1 MAKVSTKSSSKKE
14 SVPELKTEMTPVV
27 TPVTTVEESVG
38 PKETKKKTVKVTE
51 TPKVEVKTE
60 PTPVVEVSSSTTT
73 GTTTA
78 STATTATATAA
89 TTTTVVEESATTTE
103 DNGVEALFNKLVNQF
118 QDLQVV
124 MKTLHTNIKVLQK
137 EVMKERKEHAKKAE
151 KASKKTKGTRK
162 PSGIAV
168 PEAISTEVA
177 DFLGVPHDTK
187 LSRIQVTSKIFD
199 YVKSNN
205 LQNPA
210 SRKEIIP
217 DAKLGSL
224 LLNGDKTVFFFNI
237 QTFLKRHFPSAA
249 SATTATTTAPEAVV

>member
-14 SVPELKTEMTPVV
+14 SVPEVKTEMTPVKETV
-27 TPVTTVEESVG
+27 APVVETSA
-38 PKETKKKTVKVTE
+38 PKETKKKTVKTVKVE
-51 TPKVEVKTE
+51 ESAPVVEVKTE
-60 PTPVVEVSSSTTT
+60 PVAVAPVVAVVETP
-73 GTTTA
+73 
-78 STATTATATAA
+78 
-89 TTTTVVEESATTTE
+89 VVEESAPVTTTD
-103 DNGVEALFNKLVNQF
+103 DNGIESLFNKLVNQF

-137 EVMKERKEHAKKAE
+137 EVLKERKEHAKKAE

-168 PEAISTEVA
+168 PESISAEVA
-177 DFLGVPHDTK
+177 DFLGVPADTK

-199 YVKSNN
+199 YVKANN

-217 DAKLGSL
+217 DTKLGAL
-224 LLNGDKTVFFFNI
+224 LANGDKTVFFFNI
-237 QTFLKRHFPSAA
+237 QTFLKRHFPS
-249 SATTATTTAPEAVV
+249 SGTATAPEAVV

>member
-1 MAKVSTKSSSKKE
+1 MDKVSTKSNSKKE
-14 SVPELKTEMTPVV
+14 SVPEITPVV
-27 TPVTTVEESVG
+27 AAPTPVVESVG
-38 PKETKKKTVKVTE
+38 SKETKKKVVKTVKVEE

-60 PTPVVEVSSSTTT
+60 TTTPAVAVETSTTTTPVVE
-73 GTTTA
+73 
-78 STATTATATAA
+78 
-89 TTTTVVEESATTTE
+89 ESVPTTTE
-103 DNGVEALFNKLVNQF
+103 DNGVESLFNKLVNQF

-177 DFLGVPHDTK
+177 DFLEVPHDTK

-217 DAKLGSL
+217 DAKLGAL

-249 SATTATTTAPEAVV
+249 SAAVAPEAVV

>member
-14 SVPELKTEMTPVV
+14 SVPELKTEVAPVV
-27 TPVTTVEESVG
+27 VAPTPTVVETVA
-38 PKETKKKTVKVTE
+38 PKETKKKTVKVVE
-51 TPKVEVKTE
+51 TPKVEVMTE
-60 PTPVVEVSSSTTT
+60 STPTPVVETVSTTT
-73 GTTTA
+73 TTTP
-78 STATTATATAA
+78 
-89 TTTTVVEESATTTE
+89 VVEESAPTTSTTDE
-103 DNGVEALFNKLVNQF
+103 NGVESLFNKLVNQF
-118 QDLQVV
+118 QDLQLV

-137 EVMKERKEHAKKAE
+137 EVLKERKEHAKKAE

-217 DAKLGSL
+217 DAKLGAL
-224 LLNGDKTVFFFNI
+224 LLNGEKTVFFFNI
-237 QTFLKRHFPSAA
+237 QTFLKRHFPPSA
-249 SATTATTTAPEAVV
+249 SSTATTTAPEAVV

>member
-27 TPVTTVEESVG
+27 APVTTIEESVA
-38 PKETKKKTVKVTE
+38 PKETKKKTVKV
-51 TPKVEVKTE
+51 EVKTE
-60 PTPVVEVSSSTTT
+60 PTSTPVVELSTTT
-73 GTTTA
+73 TTT
-78 STATTATATAA
+78 TTAA
-89 TTTTVVEESATTTE
+89 TTTTVEESATTTTTTE
-103 DNGVEALFNKLVNQF
+103 DNGVESLFNKLVNQF

-137 EVMKERKEHAKKAE
+137 EVLKERKEHAKKAE

-217 DAKLGSL
+217 DAKLGAL

-249 SATTATTTAPEAVV
+249 SSTTTTTTTTAPEAVV

>member
-14 SVPELKTEMTPVV
+14 SVPELKTEVSSVV
-27 TPVTTVEESVG
+27 TPASTIVETVA
-38 PKETKKKTVKVTE
+38 PKETKKKTVKVVE

-60 PTPVVEVSSSTTT
+60 TATVSTTVDVETSTNTTTTPVVEESSSTSV
-73 GTTTA
+73 TTTDDN
-78 STATTATATAA
+78 S
-89 TTTTVVEESATTTE
+89 VES
-103 DNGVEALFNKLVNQF
+103 LFNKLVNQF

-137 EVMKERKEHAKKAE
+137 EVLKERKEHAKKAE

-177 DFLGVPHDTK
+177 DFLGVPQDTK

-199 YVKSNN
+199 YVKANN

-217 DAKLGSL
+217 DAKLGAL

-237 QTFLKRHFPSAA
+237 QTFLKRHFPSSAA
-249 SATTATTTAPEAVV
+249 AIAAAATAPEAVV

>member
-27 TPVTTVEESVG
+27 APTPTVVESVA
-38 PKETKKKTVKVTE
+38 PKETKKKAVKVVE

-60 PTPVVEVSSSTTT
+60 TVSTPVVVE
-73 GTTTA
+73 
-78 STATTATATAA
+78 A
-89 TTTTVVEESATTTE
+89 TTTPAVEESATSTVTTTE
-103 DNGVEALFNKLVNQF
+103 DNGVESLFNKLVNQF

-217 DAKLGSL
+217 DAKLGAL

-237 QTFLKRHFPSAA
+237 QTFLKRHFPTAA
-249 SATTATTTAPEAVV
+249 SATTAPEAVV

>member
-14 SVPELKTEMTPVV
+14 SVPEVKTEMTPVKETV
-27 TPVTTVEESVG
+27 APVVETSA
-38 PKETKKKTVKVTE
+38 PKETKKKTAKTVKVE
-51 TPKVEVKTE
+51 EAPKVEVKTE
-60 PTPVVEVSSSTTT
+60 TVAPVETVSTP
-73 GTTTA
+73 
-78 STATTATATAA
+78 
-89 TTTTVVEESATTTE
+89 VVEESAPVTTTD
-103 DNGVEALFNKLVNQF
+103 DNGIESLFNKLVNQF

-137 EVMKERKEHAKKAE
+137 EVLKERKEHAKKAE

-168 PEAISTEVA
+168 PESISADVA
-177 DFLGVPHDTK
+177 DFLGVPADTK

-199 YVKSNN
+199 YVKANN

-217 DAKLGSL
+217 DAKLGAL
-224 LLNGDKTVFFFNI
+224 LANGDKTVFFFNI
-237 QTFLKRHFPSAA
+237 QTFLKRHFPS
-249 SATTATTTAPEAVV
+249 SGTATTTAPEAVV

>member
-14 SVPELKTEMTPVV
+14 SVPELKIEVAPVV
-27 TPVTTVEESVG
+27 APTPTVVETVA
-38 PKETKKKTVKVTE
+38 PKETKKKTVKVVE
-51 TPKVEVKTE
+51 TPKVEVKTGTVSE
-60 PTPVVEVSSSTTT
+60 TVSAPVTVETPTP
-73 GTTTA
+73 
-78 STATTATATAA
+78 
-89 TTTTVVEESATTTE
+89 VVEESATTTTTTTE
-103 DNGVEALFNKLVNQF
+103 DNGVESLFNKLVNQF

-168 PEAISTEVA
+168 PESISTEVA
-177 DFLGVPHDTK
+177 DFLEVPHDTK

-199 YVKSNN
+199 YVKANN

-237 QTFLKRHFPSAA
+237 QTFLKRHFPSSA
-249 SATTATTTAPEAVV
+249 SSIATASTTAPEAVV

>member
-14 SVPELKTEMTPVV
+14 SVPEVKTEMTPVKETV
-27 TPVTTVEESVG
+27 TPVVETSA
-38 PKETKKKTVKVTE
+38 PKETKKKTAKTVKVE
-51 TPKVEVKTE
+51 EAPKVEVKTE
-60 PTPVVEVSSSTTT
+60 PAVVATVETVSTP
-73 GTTTA
+73 
-78 STATTATATAA
+78 
-89 TTTTVVEESATTTE
+89 VVEESAPVTTTD
-103 DNGVEALFNKLVNQF
+103 DNGIESLFNKLVNQF

-137 EVMKERKEHAKKAE
+137 EVLKERKEHAKKAE
-151 KASKKTKGTRK
+151 KASKKTKGNRK

-168 PEAISTEVA
+168 PESISTEVA
-177 DFLGVPHDTK
+177 DFLGVPADTK

-199 YVKSNN
+199 YVKANN

-224 LLNGDKTVFFFNI
+224 LANGDKTVFFFNI
-237 QTFLKRHFPSAA
+237 QTFLKRHFPS
-249 SATTATTTAPEAVV
+249 SGTATTTTAPEAVV